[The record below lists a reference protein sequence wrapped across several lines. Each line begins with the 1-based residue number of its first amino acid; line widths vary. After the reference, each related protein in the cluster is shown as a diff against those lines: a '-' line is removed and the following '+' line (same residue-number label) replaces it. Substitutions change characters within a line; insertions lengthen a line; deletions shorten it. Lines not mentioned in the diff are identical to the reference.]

1 MKKRSLYSS
10 TDCDKFHWKK
20 MVSYPGADWQ
30 KGKLMSENNNFSP
43 FTDDFIFALVMRNT
57 EICKGLLE
65 RIIPEV
71 EFGEIRLTACEH
83 PLFGELPLTVEQQK
97 TLKFDMDAKG
107 VRFDAYAKSENM
119 WAEVEMQTYRQEH
132 LGKRSR
138 YYHSNMNLDGLEA
151 GKPYGELKR
160 SYVIFICTF
169 DYMKAGKAVYFFQTY
184 DVKNELYFDDETYT
198 IILNTRCAPE
208 NVPDRLKPLFAY
220 INNADTALQDPFI
233 RSLDQQVQKYSTPEW
248 RAKQMTLEHLLELR
262 EKRGLE
268 QGKEQLSL
276 LIQKLLEE
284 DRLDDIKKVTTDA
297 AYRELLFIEY
307 NL

>member
-1 MKKRSLYSS
+1 
-10 TDCDKFHWKK
+10 
-20 MVSYPGADWQ
+20 
-30 KGKLMSENNNFSP
+30 
-43 FTDDFIFALVMRNT
+43 
-57 EICKGLLE
+57 
-65 RIIPEV
+65 
-71 EFGEIRLTACEH
+71 
-83 PLFGELPLTVEQQK
+83 
-97 TLKFDMDAKG
+97 
-107 VRFDAYAKSENM
+107 
-119 WAEVEMQTYRQEH
+119 
-132 LGKRSR
+132 
-138 YYHSNMNLDGLEA
+138 MNLDGLEA